1 MTVAIE
7 LSLIQG
13 LLIYRTGD
21 KVIGLFQ
28 SLDVLEQFLTQE
40 TYKDAGEVSIDI
52 AALDDCDAETVTH
65 LVARQLMGYATSY
78 EEWQHVTGR
87 DFPFLEW
94 WYDELTMPEY
104 RNDID
109 RRVKRH
115 HEIYG

>member
-1 MTVAIE
+1 MVSLE
-7 LSLIQG
+7 LSMIQG
-13 LLIYRTGD
+13 VLIYRTGD
-21 KVIGLFQ
+21 KVIGVFQ

-40 TYKDAGEVSIDI
+40 RYKAAGEVSIDI

-65 LVARQLMGYATSY
+65 LVARQLMGSATSY

-87 DFPFLEW
+87 EFPWLAY

-109 RRVKRH
+109 RRLARNK
-115 HEIYG
+115 EIYG